1 MITFDQIEKLFA
13 FNTQGNCCLEIE
25 FSIRGSD
32 KFDNC
37 WMGKLFDKKTKK
49 DVYWFGLTADGS
61 NAFDYPTF
69 EEFASAKVFDG
80 KSLAQI
86 WEEVTV
92 LTVDGCDPE
101 DPYVANRMKKQMKSI
116 LITGAAGGMG
126 RATCARFV
134 AEGYHVFAL
143 DRVAVEQKANIT
155 PIACD
160 LTDEES
166 VKAAVETVAKMTD
179 KLDAVIHFV
188 GVYMLDSLVE
198 MPSDSFERIF
208 DINVRGVYLV
218 NKHFLPLMGRG
229 SRILITTSEL
239 ASLDPLPFTGIY
251 AITKAALDKYAYSL
265 AMELQLLDIRVSV
278 LRAGAVETGMLGVST
293 TALDRFC
300 ENTKLYSCNAKRFK
314 GIVESVEARCVPPT
328 KIAEKCARILAKRN
342 PKYAYCSNRNPLLLM
357 LNILPKRLQLWI
369 IKQILR

>member
-101 DPYVANRMKKQMKSI
+101 DPCVANRMKKQMKSI
-116 LITGAAGGMG
+116 L
-126 RATCARFV
+126 
-134 AEGYHVFAL
+134 
-143 DRVAVEQKANIT
+143 
-155 PIACD
+155 
-160 LTDEES
+160 
-166 VKAAVETVAKMTD
+166 
-179 KLDAVIHFV
+179 
-188 GVYMLDSLVE
+188 
-198 MPSDSFERIF
+198 
-208 DINVRGVYLV
+208 
-218 NKHFLPLMGRG
+218 
-229 SRILITTSEL
+229 
-239 ASLDPLPFTGIY
+239 
-251 AITKAALDKYAYSL
+251 TK
-265 AMELQLLDIRVSV
+265 
-278 LRAGAVETGMLGVST
+278 
-293 TALDRFC
+293 
-300 ENTKLYSCNAKRFK
+300 
-314 GIVESVEARCVPPT
+314 
-328 KIAEKCARILAKRN
+328 
-342 PKYAYCSNRNPLLLM
+342 
-357 LNILPKRLQLWI
+357 
-369 IKQILR
+369 